1 VSFSFLRLFV
11 RQMDVQLRM
20 RTLNLYS
27 LLLFFFQPA
36 IFSLVGMILSNA
48 AGKPAPDPVYTVI
61 GGGIMGMWSGLV
73 FTSTY
78 DIRTDRREGTLELIV
93 GSPTSMRTVEG
104 IRTFTNVAAGT
115 VSLAAAFIVALVIYH
130 FPLGQTNFIAAL
142 VSLFVILLGLWCM
155 GVFLA
160 NLMVWSRLSTSIVE
174 FIEMPVA
181 LLAGFMYPISI
192 LPVWMQDISSIF
204 PIRWGLETLRDSMQ
218 GGALDQ
224 QMLIKWSI
232 SLGISLVIYIFARLL
247 DQKVHDLVRVSGEL
261 SSI

>member
-1 VSFSFLRLFV
+1 MIFSFFRLFV

-27 LLLFFFQPA
+27 LLLFFLQPA
-36 IFSLVGMILSNA
+36 IFSAVGMILSNA
-48 AGKPAPDPVYTVI
+48 AGNAAPDLVYTVI
-61 GGGIMGMWSGLV
+61 GGGIMGMWSSLV

-78 DIRTDRREGTLELIV
+78 DIRSDRREGTLELIV

-115 VSLAAAFIVALVIYH
+115 VSLIVALIVALLIYN
-130 FPLGQTNFIAAL
+130 FPLAQVNLLAAF
-142 VSLFVILLGLWCM
+142 VSLLVILFGLWCM

-192 LPVWMQDISSIF
+192 LPLWMQDLSAIF
-204 PIRWGLETLRDSMQ
+204 PIRWGLGTLRDAMQ
-218 GGALDQ
+218 GTMPNQ
-224 QMLIKWSI
+224 QMLIQWAI
-232 SLGISLVIYIFARLL
+232 SLGISLVIYALARLL